1 MHLSKHLP
9 TCLATVAVATAGTL
23 AHAVPRDDVG
33 ALKLLSIEALM
44 DVEVTSVSKT
54 AQPVSDAPASI
65 YVITADDIRGSGAT
79 SLPEALRLAPNL
91 QVLQLGPANY
101 TITARGFS
109 GSSAAQS
116 FSNKLLVLIDG
127 RSVYTPLFSGVYWD
141 SQDTLLDD
149 VERIEVISGPG
160 AALWG
165 ANAVNGV
172 INITTRS
179 AAQTTGGLAQATIG
193 SAEKGAALRWGGAI
207 GAEGGYRIY
216 VKGYDRDSF
225 DLGGGSD
232 ARDGYAARQAGFRTD
247 WQVAGGNFT
256 VQGDYLHGEQEQP
269 GAPDLDIRGS
279 NLLGRWERQLGETSA
294 ISLQVY
300 YDHTEHSFELDTYDV
315 SLQHSFKLGAHHS
328 IVWGLGHRSSHY
340 DIINIPNFFFVPN
353 RRTLDISNVFAQDVI
368 DLGAADLTLGVKF
381 EHDDFEGTTPLPN
394 LRLAWKAGEHHLLW
408 AAASRAIRS
417 STPFDRDVRE
427 ILGGQLF
434 LVGTEDFRP
443 EKLTAYELGYRGAAG
458 AAVSVSVT
466 AYYHVYHDLRTI
478 EFEPNGFV
486 IPLQWGN
493 LMEGDTYGLELW
505 GNYQVTDAWRLSLGY
520 QRQHEDLRFEAG
532 GSGLLGIAQN
542 WNEPTNRAS
551 LHSMLALPRGL
562 SFDADLRYQGALPDP
577 RTPAYTELNA
587 RLGWRMND
595 RWEISLAGANLLHS
609 HHLEFTNPPSD
620 RIERRVLLG
629 ASLRF

>member
-1 MHLSKHLP
+1 MHLSKYLP
-9 TCLATVAVATAGTL
+9 TWLATVAVATTGTF
-23 AHAVPRDDVG
+23 AYAVPRDDVG
-33 ALKLLSIEALM
+33 DLKRLSIEDLM
-44 DVEVTSVSKT
+44 DVEVTSVSKS

-65 YVITADDIRGSGAT
+65 FVITADDIRGSGAT
-79 SLPEALRLAPNL
+79 TIPEALRLAPNL

-179 AAQTTGGLAQATIG
+179 AAQTTGGLATATVG
-193 SAEKGAALRWGGAI
+193 SNEQGAALRWGGAI
-207 GAEGGYRIY
+207 GAAGGYRIY

-225 DLGGGSD
+225 DLDDGSD
-232 ARDGYAARQAGFRTD
+232 ARDGYKSTQAGFRTD
-247 WQVAGGNFT
+247 WEAAGSSFT
-256 VQGDYLHGEQEQP
+256 VQGDYLRGEQDQAA
-269 GAPDLDIRGS
+269 GPDLDVRGS
-279 NLLGRWERQLGETSA
+279 NLLARWQRALSDTSA
-294 ISLQVY
+294 MSVQVY
-300 YDHTEHSFELDTYDV
+300 YDHAEHSFELDTYDIQ
-315 SLQHSFKLGAHHS
+315 LQHSFKLGARNS

-340 DIINIPNFFFVPN
+340 EIIDTPNFFFVPN
-353 RRTLDISNVFAQDVI
+353 RRTLEISDVFAQDIV
-368 DLGAADLTLGVKF
+368 DLGAADLTLGIKF

-394 LRLAWKAGEHHLLW
+394 LRLSWKAGEHHLLW

-417 STPFDRDVRE
+417 STPFDRDVQE

-434 LVGTEDFRP
+434 LVGNKDFKP
-443 EKLTAYELGYRGAAG
+443 EKLTAYELGYRGELG
-458 AAVSVSVT
+458 TAVSFSAT
-466 AYYHVYHDLRTI
+466 GYYHVYDDLRSI
-478 EFEPNGFV
+478 EFAPTGLV
-486 IPLQWGN
+486 IPLYWGN
-493 LMEGDTYGLELW
+493 RMEGDTYGLELW
-505 GNYQVTDAWRLSLGY
+505 GNYQVIDAWRLSLGY
-520 QRQHEDLRFEAG
+520 QRQHEKLRFEPGA
-532 GSGLLGIAQN
+532 SGILGIAQN

-551 LHSMLALPRGL
+551 LHSLLVLPRGL

-577 RTPAYTELNA
+577 AVPAYTELNA
-587 RLGWRMND
+587 RLGWRIGE
-595 RWEISLAGANLLHS
+595 RWELALSGANLLHS
-609 HHLEFTNPPSD
+609 HHVEFTTPPSD